1 VRIAALAGVAAPH
14 SRLPDRRPLRAACRV
29 GHLTG
34 DLYVSFDSNAAS
46 LADVV
51 GYGVIPVWE
60 PPGPTV
66 FFFDGKRRS
75 GTSVIT
81 GLGKAFLH
89 YNQNRNGIGTGSGV
103 CFGDSGSPQFDQGTL
118 RVLSLTTGG
127 NGQCNANNINYR
139 VDTPQ
144 AREFLGQFLNLP

>member
-1 VRIAALAGVAAPH
+1 MQ
-14 SRLPDRRPLRAACRV
+14 
-29 GHLTG
+29 
-34 DLYVSFDSNAAS
+34 
-46 LADVV
+46 
-51 GYGVIPVWE
+51 
-60 PPGPTV
+60 
-66 FFFDGKRRS
+66 
-75 GTSVIT
+75 

-89 YNQNRNGIGTGSGV
+89 YYQNRNGIGTGSGV